1 VSDVIRVLW
10 TIVPRIAP
18 WPWLACRA
26 CGEARPFRSS
36 DRIRLNANGRRLDA
50 WLIYKCMVCETTWN
64 RPVIE
69 RRSVRSLDPTLLS
82 ALQANDPA
90 LVRQL
95 VFDVVTLR
103 RYGVRI
109 EEFADASVRRELLS
123 EGEGACRRLALS
135 LAVPEPVG
143 LRLDRLLATELGVA
157 RRRIEELGEKG
168 YLEVSPGGLREL
180 RRHVRDRTGVLLDLA
195 SEDDGDAI
203 VTAATGGRAS

>member
-1 VSDVIRVLW
+1 MSDVIRVLW

-50 WLIYKCMVCETTWN
+50 WLIYKCTVCETTWN

-95 VFDVVTLR
+95 VFDVVALR

-123 EGEGACRRLALS
+123 EGMRPCRRLALS
-135 LAVPEPVG
+135 LAAPEPVG

-168 YLEVSPGGLREL
+168 YLEVSPRGLREL